1 MEEKRPVEI
10 LLIEDNPSDARLVQE
25 CFQESAIPNRVHV
38 VTNGED
44 ALDFLE
50 REACFTH
57 APRPDLIL
65 LDLNIPRVHGL
76 TVLST
81 VKSDPDLRQI
91 PVIVLTASA
100 IEEDVHL
107 AYQLQASS
115 YLSKPTDLAGF
126 KAVIESVEQHWLAH
140 ARLPSTAPQ
149 VSPEASEA
157 SD

>member
-1 MEEKRPVEI
+1 MEEKRPFEI
-10 LLIEDNPSDARLVQE
+10 LLVEDNAADARLVQE

-100 IEEDVHL
+100 IEEDVHR

-115 YLSKPTDLAGF
+115 YLSKPTDVAGF
-126 KAVIESVEQHWLAH
+126 KAVIESVERHWLAH

-149 VSPEASEA
+149 ASTAESDA